1 MRILQLHVDFIEYL
15 PINKEI
21 KEAEDNISKEKTRV
35 EDTVVILMSI
45 EKNDNNDQIINDFIK
60 EITAYMEKIKCNSV
74 LLYPYSHLS
83 SNLES
88 PKEAYILLNILER
101 RLKEN
106 SGSSMIINRA
116 PFGWTKEL
124 NLKIKGHPLAEN
136 SKTFYKKDKK
146 QQDLILDNELSESSR
161 DLLSISTPT
170 TSAASEKVQK
180 VEAHDLVKSSN
191 ALIAED
197 SLKSFWYVLDTQGNL
212 VPYSEHKFLKENERL
227 NTLFNYELAKKR
239 AVDEIPPHV
248 KLMKKLG
255 LADYEPASDS
265 GNMRYYPKGRLMKSL
280 LERFVSTKVSEYGGL
295 EVETPIMYDSHHPSM
310 ESYFNRFP
318 ARQYNIKSDQKDL
331 FLRFAACFGQFLMA
345 KDFQISYKNL
355 PLKLYELTR
364 YSFRREKSGELVG
377 LRRLRAF
384 SMPDCHAFCK
394 DIEQSKI
401 EFMKRLDLSIS
412 VVEEIGLSLSEDL
425 EMAIRFTEEFYLNN
439 KDFIKQIANKI
450 NKPILVEMWKERF
463 FYFILKWEFNYIDN
477 LGKASAL
484 STDQIDIENGSRYG
498 ITFIN
503 ENGEKQNPII
513 LHNSPSGAIERV
525 IFALLEKSANLVKQ
539 GKTSFLPLWLMNTQ
553 IRLIPVNEI
562 FTSKCIDIIKYL
574 KENNI
579 RADVDDREESLSKKI
594 REAEM
599 EWIQY
604 IVIIGEKEIANNTI
618 SVRDRMKKSSY
629 EISVE
634 ELKEKIKTQVKD
646 KPFLPINLPELLSAR
661 PKIMN

>member
-1 MRILQLHVDFIEYL
+1 MRILQLHVDYVEYN

-21 KEAEDNISKEKTRV
+21 KEAEDNILKEKQRID
-35 EDTVVILMSI
+35 DTVVILISI
-45 EKNDNNDQIINDFIK
+45 EKNDNDEQIIKDFIK
-60 EITAYMEKIKCNSV
+60 EVKIFIEKIKCDSI

-88 PKEAYILLNILER
+88 PTNAYNLLTKIEKELNEN
-101 RLKEN
+101 LKD
-106 SGSSMIINRA
+106 IKINRA

-136 SKTFYKKDKK
+136 SKTFAKK
-146 QQDLILDNELSESSR
+146 QEREVNNIESNTI
-161 DLLSISTPT
+161 ISTSST
-170 TSAASEKVQK
+170 TSSA
-180 VEAHDLVKSSN
+180 LV
-191 ALIAED
+191 AEN
-197 SLKSFWYVLDTQGNL
+197 SLKSFWYILDPQGNL
-212 VPYSEHKFLKENERL
+212 IPYSDYTFQKKEENL
-227 NTLFNYELAKKR
+227 NLLFNYELSKKR
-239 AVDEIPPHV
+239 TVDEQPPHV

-255 LADYEPASDS
+255 IADYEPASDS
-265 GNMRYYPKGRLMKSL
+265 GNMRFYPKGRLIKSL
-280 LERFVSTKVSEYGGL
+280 LEQFITKKVSHYGGL

-310 ESYFNRFP
+310 KSYFNRFP
-318 ARQYNIKSDQKDL
+318 ARQYNLKSDQKEL

-394 DIEQSKI
+394 DMEQSKI
-401 EFMKRLDLSIS
+401 EFMKRIDLSIS
-412 VVEEIGLSLSEDL
+412 VIEEIGLSLSTDL

-439 KDFIKQIANKI
+439 KEFIKQICQKI

-463 FYFILKWEFNYIDN
+463 FYFVLKWEFNYIDN

-484 STDQIDIENGSRYG
+484 STDQIDIENGLRYG
-498 ITFIN
+498 ITFID
-503 ENGEKQNPII
+503 ENGDKQNPII

-525 IFALLEKSANLVKQ
+525 IFALLEKSAKLMKE
-539 GKTSFLPLWLMNTQ
+539 GKTPFLPLWLMNTQ
-553 IRLIPVNEI
+553 IRLIPVNENFI
-562 FTSKCIDIIKYL
+562 AKCTQISSYFKA
-574 KENNI
+574 NNI
-579 RADVDDREESLSKKI
+579 RIDIDDREESLSKRI

-599 EWIQY
+599 EWIHY
-604 IVIIGEKEIANNTI
+604 IVIIGEKESSSNII
-618 SVRDRMKKSSY
+618 SIRDRINKTNY
-629 EISVE
+629 ESTMDN
-634 ELKEKIKTQVKD
+634 LKETIHNQIKD
-646 KPFLPINLPELLSAR
+646 KPFLPINLPELISTR